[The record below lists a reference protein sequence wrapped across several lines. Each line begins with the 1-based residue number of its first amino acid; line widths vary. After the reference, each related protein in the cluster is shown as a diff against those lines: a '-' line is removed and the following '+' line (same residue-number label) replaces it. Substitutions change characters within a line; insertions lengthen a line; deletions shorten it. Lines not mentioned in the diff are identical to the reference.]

1 MHTPDIVRTFLRALA
16 CALPLATGCAG
27 AIAAIYPERPIRLIL
42 PFPAGGATDFM
53 ARTLGQKLGE
63 RLGQPVVIDNRAGA
77 GGAVAAEAV
86 ASAAPDGYTL
96 FFATMGTLAIN
107 PSLYPKLRYDPVKD
121 FAPIAI
127 THATANVLV
136 VHPQVAAKNVAEL
149 IVLGRA
155 RPGELTFGS
164 AGNGSSSHLAGEY
177 FKSLAGIEMTH
188 VPYKGTSPALVD
200 LLSGRISMMF
210 DTIQV
215 HVENIASGKV
225 RALGVTSA
233 ERTPAL
239 PGVPTIAE
247 SGLPGYDVSI
257 WLGVLAPA
265 GTPKAV
271 INRLNADIVK
281 VMGEAE
287 MKKQML
293 GAGIDARSS
302 TPEQFAATVKADTLK
317 WAKIVKAAGA
327 RLD

>member
-1 MHTPDIVRTFLRALA
+1 MLVRLFLCVGVGLCLSSAANVHAQAAYPD
-16 CALPLATGCAG
+16 
-27 AIAAIYPERPIRLIL
+27 RPVRLIL

-53 ARTLGQKLGE
+53 ARTLAQKLGE
-63 RLGQPVVIDNRAGA
+63 RLGQSVLVDNRAGA
-77 GGAVAAEAV
+77 GGSIAAEAV
-86 ASAAPDGYTL
+86 AGAAPDGHTL
-96 FFATMGTLAIN
+96 FFATTGTLAIN
-107 PSLYPKLRYDPVKD
+107 PSLYPKLRYDPQKD

-136 VHPQVAAKNVAEL
+136 AHPQVPAKSVAEL
-149 IVLGRA
+149 IALA
-155 RPGELTFGS
+155 KAKPNDLTFGS

-200 LLSGRISMMF
+200 LLSGRLSMMF
-210 DTIQV
+210 DTISV
-215 HVENIASGKV
+215 HVENIAAGKV

-247 SGLPGYDVSI
+247 SGLPGYEVSI

-265 GTPKAV
+265 RTPTPV
-271 INRLNADIVK
+271 IARLNAEIVR
-281 VMGEAE
+281 VMNEAE
-287 MKKQML
+287 MKRQMQ
-293 GAGIDARSS
+293 GAGIEARSS
-302 TPEQFAATVKADTLK
+302 TPEQFTAAIRADTVK
-317 WAKIVKAAGA
+317 WAKIVKIAGA

>member
-1 MHTPDIVRTFLRALA
+1 MFRTLFAAFAL
-16 CALPLATGCAG
+16 LAFGSAQ
-27 AIAAIYPERPIRLIL
+27 AAYPEKPVRLIL

-53 ARTLGQKLGE
+53 ARTLAQKLGE
-63 RLGQPVVIDNRAGA
+63 RLGQPVVVDNRAGA
-77 GGAVAAEAV
+77 GGSVAAEAV
-86 ASAAPDGYTL
+86 ATSAPDGYTL
-96 FFATMGTLAIN
+96 FFATMGTLSIN
-107 PSLYPKLRYDPVKD
+107 PSLYPKLRYDPMKD

-127 THATANVLV
+127 THATANILV
-136 VHPQVAAKNVAEL
+136 VHPQVAAKNVKEL
-149 IVLGRA
+149 IALA
-155 RPGELTFGS
+155 KAKPNDLTFGS

-200 LLSGRISMMF
+200 LLSGRLAMMF

-215 HVENIASGKV
+215 HVENIAAGKV

-233 ERTPAL
+233 ARTPAL
-239 PGVPTIAE
+239 PDVPTIAE

-265 GTPKAV
+265 ATPKDIV
-271 INRLNADIVK
+271 TRLNAEMVK
-281 VMGEAE
+281 VMTEPE

-293 GAGIDARSS
+293 GAGIEARSS
-302 TPEQFAATVKADTLK
+302 TPEEFTATIKADTVK
-317 WAKIVKAAGA
+317 WGRIVKQAGA

>member
-1 MHTPDIVRTFLRALA
+1 MTLVARLLLALA
-16 CALPLATGCAG
+16 ALPLSASVFAQGS
-27 AIAAIYPERPIRLIL
+27 YPDKPVRLIL

-53 ARTLGQKLGE
+53 ARTLAQKLGE
-63 RLGQPVVIDNRAGA
+63 RLGQSVPVDNRAGA

-86 ASAAPDGYTL
+86 AKAAPDGYTL

-107 PSLYPKLRYDPVKD
+107 PSLYPKLSYDPQKD

-136 VHPQVAAKNVAEL
+136 VHPQVPAKNVTEL
-149 IVLGRA
+149 IALA
-155 RPGELTFGS
+155 KAKPTDLTFGS

-215 HVENIASGKV
+215 HVENIAAGKV

-239 PGVPTIAE
+239 PNVPTIAE

-265 GTPKAV
+265 ATPRPV
-271 INRLNADIVK
+271 ITRLNGEIVK

-287 MKKQML
+287 MKKQMQ

-302 TPEQFAATVKADTLK
+302 TPEQFAATIKADALK
-317 WAKIVKAAGA
+317 WGRIVKTAGA

>member
-1 MHTPDIVRTFLRALA
+1 MKINRFLRT
-16 CALPLATGCAG
+16 CAIVCLCLSAFASPSAR
-27 AIAAIYPERPIRLIL
+27 AAYPDKPVRLIL

-53 ARTLGQKLGE
+53 ARTLAQRLGE
-63 RLGQPVVIDNRAGA
+63 RLGQPVVVDNRAGA

-86 ASAAPDGYTL
+86 ATAAPDGYTL

-149 IVLGRA
+149 IALAKA

-247 SGLPGYDVSI
+247 SGLPGYEVSM